1 MGSILYREKA
11 FITEMVNSTRPV
23 IDFDIYVMDE
33 NLFRIAG
40 TGFYEQ
46 YVGVV
51 LSPGCA
57 CDYVL
62 KNGRPVIIYD
72 PIENP
77 ICSECR
83 MKHLCFKEYMIIY
96 PIISDGKTIGVV
108 GLGAFDND
116 KKIKFKEMEAKLC
129 SYLENLCSLISAK
142 VKESEYS
149 NRIEK
154 ILNTVDDSIML
165 LDYCGNVLFYN
176 NKAIKYFVDDKMVMN
191 INNIIPKINSQVLLN
206 SPEPIMDMEIV
217 LSGPLAGKR
226 IYASMY
232 PIDTNDN
239 KSDRILIFK
248 DHAQINNMAY
258 RLVSDTSYF
267 EYDIDYIKGNSLAIK
282 QCKEIA
288 INASKSDS
296 NVLITGESGTG
307 KELFARAIHQMSSRA
322 KKPFI
327 ALNCAAIPESLIES
341 ELFGYEDGAFTGAR
355 KGGKPGKFE
364 LANGGTLLLDEIG
377 DLSLHLQ
384 PKLLRAIEYGE
395 IERVGGIK
403 SIKLD
408 VRIIAVTNRNL
419 EEMIA
424 NGEFREDL
432 YYRLNVI
439 PIHIP
444 PLRKRREDILV
455 LARYFLSMYSQK
467 YEKRTIEFTEEAERA
482 LLMYDWP
489 GNVRELENAI
499 EYAVNME
506 KTEKIKLESLPIN
519 IRKHQSNIKY
529 RGKSI
534 KEIELSMIL
543 SAIDKYGNTLK
554 GKEMAAKELGISLS
568 TLYRRL
574 KWKNF

>member
-1 MGSILYREKA
+1 MGSILFKEKD

-46 YVGVV
+46 YVGVA

-57 CDYVL
+57 SDYVL
-62 KNGRPVIIYD
+62 KNGRSVVIYD
-72 PIENP
+72 PIENH
-77 ICSECR
+77 ICTECR
-83 MKHLCFKEYMIIY
+83 MKHICFNEHMIIY
-96 PIISDGKTIGVV
+96 PIINSGKTIGVV
-108 GLGAFDND
+108 GLGAFDDD
-116 KKIKFKEMEAKLC
+116 KKVKFKKMESKLC

-149 NRIEK
+149 NRIEN
-154 ILNTVDDSIML
+154 ILNTMDDSIML
-165 LDYCGNVLFYN
+165 LDYNGYILFYN
-176 NKAIKYFVDDKMVMN
+176 DKAKKYFIKSETQMN
-191 INNIIPKINSQVLLN
+191 INSIIPKVNSQVLLN
-206 SPEPIMDMEIV
+206 SKEPIKDMEIV
-217 LSGPLAGKR
+217 LTGPLAGKR
-226 IYASMY
+226 IYASIY
-232 PIDTNDN
+232 PINPNDF

-248 DHAQINNMAY
+248 DHALINDMAY

-267 EYDIDYIKGNSLAIK
+267 EYDIDYIRGNSLALK
-282 QCKEIA
+282 KSKELA
-288 INASKSDS
+288 INASKCDS

-327 ALNCAAIPESLIES
+327 ALNCAAIPDNLMES

-395 IERVGGIK
+395 VERVGGIK
-403 SIKLD
+403 PIDLD

-419 EEMIA
+419 EEMIS

-439 PIHIP
+439 PIYIP
-444 PLRKRREDILV
+444 PLRKRMEDIMT
-455 LARYFLSMYSQK
+455 LARYFLSIYSQK
-467 YEKRTIEFTEEAERA
+467 FSKRTVEFSVEAERA

-499 EYAVNME
+499 EYAINME
-506 KTEKIKLESLPIN
+506 KTEKIKLDSLPN
-519 IRKHQSNIKY
+519 QIRKQKENLEHK
-529 RGKSI
+529 GKSL
-534 KEIELSMIL
+534 KEIELDMIL
-543 SAIDKYGNTLK
+543 STVDKYGNTLK
-554 GKEMAAKELGISLS
+554 GREMAAKELGISLS

-574 KWKNF
+574 K